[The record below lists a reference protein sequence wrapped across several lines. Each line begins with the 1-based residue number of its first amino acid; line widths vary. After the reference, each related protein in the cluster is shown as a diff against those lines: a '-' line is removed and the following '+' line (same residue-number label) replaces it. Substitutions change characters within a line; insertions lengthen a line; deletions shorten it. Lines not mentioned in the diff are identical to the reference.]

1 MRQRLFYFV
10 SEYVF
15 VQCYC
20 SVNNRYGF
28 NYTQLIQPS
37 VRMSAHYARTFVYG
51 RTVCA
56 EASIHFSRP
65 TEIARRGDTCK
76 KPRFVNE

>member
-10 SEYVF
+10 TEYVF

-37 VRMSAHYARTFVYG
+37 VRMSAHYAHLRLWSHG
-51 RTVCA
+51 LC
-56 EASIHFSRP
+56 
-65 TEIARRGDTCK
+65 
-76 KPRFVNE
+76 